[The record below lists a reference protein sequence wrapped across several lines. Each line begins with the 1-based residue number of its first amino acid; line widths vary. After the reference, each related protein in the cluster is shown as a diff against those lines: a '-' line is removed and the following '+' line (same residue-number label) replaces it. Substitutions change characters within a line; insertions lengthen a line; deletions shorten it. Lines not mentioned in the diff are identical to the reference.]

1 MVLGL
6 EEFAGVDR
14 AGLYVLRAPCLA
26 SPRIYKIGKSL
37 NLRKRL
43 DQYQLYFPYGFLI
56 DLVWIFPRGLKNA
69 KRLLDQTE
77 KFVQERLNMVQT
89 TTRRARTEWSKSSK
103 AQIVDVFIQAF
114 DEFSHIG
121 GQLENPAIAFTITD
135 LTPTETRKNVRE
147 RERMREAAK
156 AQLTHIRRAHPDDYE
171 YLCSCSKWAIEKSY
185 RSC

>member
-6 EEFAGVDR
+6 EEFAGIDR
-14 AGLYVLRAPCLA
+14 AGLYVIRAPCVS
-26 SPRIYKIGKSL
+26 SPRIYKVGKSL

-56 DLVWIFPRGLKNA
+56 DLLWIFPRGLKSVRR
-69 KRLLDQTE
+69 KLDQAE
-77 KFVQERLNMVQT
+77 KFIQERLNMVQT
-89 TTRRARTEWSKSSK
+89 TTRRARTEWYKNSK

-114 DEFSHIG
+114 DKFRDVG
-121 GQLENPAIAFTITD
+121 GQLENPSTAFAISD
-135 LTPTETRKNVRE
+135 LTPTEARKNVRE
-147 RERMREAAK
+147 RERMRAAAN
-156 AQLTHIRRAHPDDYE
+156 AQLTHIRSEHPDDYQ